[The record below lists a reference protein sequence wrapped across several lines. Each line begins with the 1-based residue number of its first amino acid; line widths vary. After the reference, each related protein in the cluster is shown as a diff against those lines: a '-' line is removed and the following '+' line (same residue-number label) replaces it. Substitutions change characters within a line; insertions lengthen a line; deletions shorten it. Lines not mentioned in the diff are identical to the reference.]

1 MTRTVAALF
10 DDYDDAAKVVQ
21 RLEDAGISYRDIS
34 LVSNAAGNRH
44 IIPLGTT
51 DDAVGGAGAGTAIG
65 TALGGGAGLLAGL
78 GVVTI
83 PGLGLM
89 VAAGWLAAMAA
100 GAAAG
105 AAAGGLVG
113 LLVGAGVRDEDAHVY
128 SEGLRRGG
136 TLVIARIEDGQYED
150 ARAILAQS
158 GAVDIA
164 ARTNAYLVSGWS
176 RFNEAAGPLGPEE
189 IARERSL
196 HGGTAQ
202 LPSNPLIE
210 SDRVEGTGVY
220 DPHGTYI
227 GAVKRLMIEKVTGRV
242 AYVVMSFGGLL
253 GLGEDTHIIPWNALT
268 YDTHVQG
275 YRTSI
280 TEDQVRGAPAFYRDP
295 NWNWSDR
302 ERERELHDH
311 YGVRYYWGS

>member
-1 MTRTVAALF
+1 MGRTVTALF
-10 DDYDDAAKVVQ
+10 DDYDDAAAAVQ

-34 LVSNAAGNRH
+34 IVSNAAGNRH

-51 DDAVGGAGAGTAIG
+51 DDAVGGAGAGMTAGTAIG
-65 TALGGGAGLLAGL
+65 GGVGLLAGL
-78 GVVTI
+78 GLVTI
-83 PGLGLM
+83 PGLGPM
-89 VAAGWLAAMAA
+89 VAAGWFAAAAA

-105 AAAGGLVG
+105 AASGGLVG
-113 LLVGAGVRDEDAHVY
+113 LLVGTGVSDEDAHVY

-136 TLVIARIEDGQYED
+136 TLVVARVEDGQYED
-150 ARAILAQS
+150 ARVILVQS
-158 GAVDIA
+158 SAVDMA
-164 ARTNAYLVSGWS
+164 ARTNAYQASGWS
-176 RFNEAAGPLGPEE
+176 RFDEGAGPLAPEE
-189 IARERSL
+189 VARERSL
-196 HGGTAQ
+196 HGKTAQ

-220 DPHGTYI
+220 DPNGTYI

-242 AYVVMSFGGLL
+242 AYVVMSFGGLF
-253 GLGEDTHIIPWNALT
+253 GLGEDTHIIPWDALT

-295 NWNWSDR
+295 DWDWSDR

-311 YGVRYYWGS
+311 YGARYYWGS